1 MTRAGIVSDAPTATR
16 HGWGTVPGNLA
27 LRSSMPACAIL
38 GSAFADHDTLG
49 LLQVVSVDTPA
60 GPAVLHRD
68 PETGGYVVFR
78 HGRPHRYLP
87 NQIPYRAIAWAL
99 RCVGCNALLVTS
111 SVGVLDPTVPLYRP
125 HLLDDLL
132 MLDNRLPDG
141 TACTIFDEEREWQ
154 GHLVIRGGLFDP
166 RLGAWLR
173 TRFDLPARA
182 LTFLYVQG
190 PRTKTPAEN
199 RHAASLG
206 AHVNSMTVGP
216 EVVLANELGIPVAGL
231 VVGHKYSIPGG
242 VTPGRDGIAAS
253 LERSR
258 SVTLSAVRTF
268 LADAPALASGNDLYR
283 FGDDPDDETVG

>member
-1 MTRAGIVSDAPTATR
+1 V
-16 HGWGTVPGNLA
+16 
-27 LRSSMPACAIL
+27 PACAIL

-99 RCVGCNALLVTS
+99 HRVGCSALLVTS
-111 SVGVLDPTVPLYRP
+111 SVGVLDPSVPLYTP

-141 TACTIFDEEREWQ
+141 SACTVFNEERSWQ
-154 GHLVIRGGLFDP
+154 GHLVVQDGLFDP
-166 RLGAWLR
+166 QLRAWLR
-173 TRFDLPARA
+173 ERAGLPERE

-199 RHAASLG
+199 RYAASLG
-206 AHVNSMTVGP
+206 AHVNSMTVAP
-216 EVVLANELGIPVAGL
+216 EVVLANELGIPTAGL
-231 VVGHKYSIPGG
+231 VVGHKYSVAGG
-242 VTPGRDGIAAS
+242 VTPDRDGIAAS

-258 SVTLSAVRTF
+258 EATLSTVRAF
-268 LADAPALASGNDLYR
+268 LADAPKVAFANELYC
-283 FGDDPDDETVG
+283 FGDDQDDETVG

>member
-1 MTRAGIVSDAPTATR
+1 
-16 HGWGTVPGNLA
+16 
-27 LRSSMPACAIL
+27 MPACAIL

-99 RCVGCNALLVTS
+99 HRVGCSALLVTS
-111 SVGVLDPTVPLYRP
+111 SVGVLDPDVPLYTP
-125 HLLDDLL
+125 HLLEDLM

-141 TACTIFDEEREWQ
+141 SACTVFNEERAWQ
-154 GHLVIRGGLFDP
+154 GHLVVQDGLFDP
-166 RLGAWLR
+166 RLRAWLR
-173 TRFDLPARA
+173 ARA
-182 LTFLYVQG
+182 GLPERELTFLYVQG
-190 PRTKTPAEN
+190 PRTKTAAEN

-206 AHVNSMTVGP
+206 AHVNSMTVAP
-216 EVVLANELGIPVAGL
+216 EVVLANELGIPTAGL
-231 VVGHKYSIPGG
+231 VVGHKYSVSGG
-242 VTPGRDGIAAS
+242 VTPDRDGIAAS

-258 SVTLSAVRTF
+258 EATLSTVRAF
-268 LADAPALASGNDLYR
+268 LADAPAVAFGNELYC

>member
-1 MTRAGIVSDAPTATR
+1 
-16 HGWGTVPGNLA
+16 
-27 LRSSMPACAIL
+27 MPACAIL

-78 HGRPHRYLP
+78 HGRPHRFLP

-99 RCVGCNALLVTS
+99 HRVGCTALLVTS
-111 SVGVLDPTVPLYRP
+111 SVGVLDGSVPLYEP
-125 HLLDDLL
+125 HLVDDLL

-141 TACTIFDEEREWQ
+141 SACTVFNEERAWQ
-154 GHLVIRGGLFDP
+154 GHLVIQDGLFDP
-166 RLGAWLR
+166 RLRAWIR
-173 TRFDLPARA
+173 ERAGLPARE

-199 RHAASLG
+199 RLAARTG

-216 EVVLANELGIPVAGL
+216 EVVLANELGIPTAAV
-231 VVGHKYSIPGG
+231 VVGHKYSVPDG
-242 VTPGRDGIAAS
+242 VTPDRYGIADS
-253 LERSR
+253 LQRSR
-258 SVTLSAVRTF
+258 EATLAIVRSF
-268 LADAPALASGNDLYR
+268 LADAPSVAFGNELYC
-283 FGDDPDDETVG
+283 FGDEPDDETVG